1 MGIDTGLEHL
11 LANKVALVSG
21 IGPGMGRAL
30 SLRMARSG
38 ADVVLAARTESKL
51 LDVAAEV
58 EALGR
63 RALCVVTDIGDP
75 EQCTELV
82 ARADAEL
89 GGVDILVNNAFEEDP
104 FISFEDGG
112 PEVWRKVFDTNVF
125 GTLQLTQAVVPS
137 MKRRG
142 GGAVVMI
149 STLSTRIVNPLLGG
163 YASSKRALMTAAQT
177 LALELAPEGI
187 RVNTVAPG
195 HIRGPSLEWYFEK
208 LAAERGTTPQE
219 VYDEIAAMNCLRHIH
234 TPDEISGSVLFLVSD
249 RARAITGQTLDV
261 NAGRYFH

>member
-1 MGIDTGLEHL
+1 MRGLEDL
-11 LANKVALVSG
+11 LAGKVAVVSG

-51 LDVAAEV
+51 VDVATEV

-63 RALCVVTDIGDP
+63 RAVCVPTDIGSP
-75 EQCTELV
+75 EHCARLV
-82 ARADAEL
+82 ERAEQEL
-89 GGVDILVNNAFEEDP
+89 GGIDILVNNAFEEDP

-112 PEVWRKVFDTNVF
+112 PDVWRKVFDTNVF
-125 GTLQLTQAVVPS
+125 GTLQLTQAVLPS
-137 MKRRG
+137 MRRRG
-142 GGAVVMI
+142 GGAIVMI

-177 LALELAPEGI
+177 LALELGPAGI

-195 HIRGPSLEWYFEK
+195 HIRGPSLEWYFDK
-208 LAAERGTTPQE
+208 LAAERGTTAQA
-219 VYDEIAAMNCLRHIH
+219 VYDEIAAMNCLHHIH
-234 TPDEISGSVLFLVSD
+234 TPEEISGAVLFLVSD
-249 RARAITGQTLDV
+249 RSRAITGQTLDV

>member
-1 MGIDTGLEHL
+1 VKGLDDL
-11 LANKVALVSG
+11 LRGRVAVVSG

-30 SLRMARSG
+30 SLRLARSG

-51 LDVAAEV
+51 LEVAAEV
-58 EALGR
+58 AELGR
-63 RALCVVTDIGDP
+63 RALCVVTDIGDD
-75 EQCTELV
+75 EQCVELA
-82 ARADAEL
+82 ARAESEL

-112 PEVWRKVFDTNVF
+112 PDVWRKVFDVNVF
-125 GTLQLTQAVVPS
+125 GTLQLTQAVIPA
-137 MKRRG
+137 MKRRD
-142 GGAVVMI
+142 GGAIVMI
-149 STLSTRIVNPLLGG
+149 STLSTRLVNPLLGG

-177 LALELAPEGI
+177 LALELAPYGI

-208 LAAERGTTPQE
+208 LAAERGCTPQE
-219 VYDEIAAMNCLRHIH
+219 IYDEIAGMNCLNHIH
-234 TPDEISGSVLFLVSD
+234 TPEEVAGVVLFLASD

>member
-1 MGIDTGLEHL
+1 MSGLDDL
-11 LANKVALVSG
+11 LAGKVAVVSG

-38 ADVVLAARTESKL
+38 ADVVLAARTEAKL
-51 LDVAAEV
+51 TEVAAEV

-63 RALCVVTDIGDP
+63 RALCVPTDIASP
-75 EQCTELV
+75 EDCARLV
-82 ARADAEL
+82 ERADAEL
-89 GGVDILVNNAFEEDP
+89 GGIDVLVNNAFEEDP

-112 PEVWRKVFDTNVF
+112 PDVWRKVFDTNVF
-125 GTLQLTQAVVPS
+125 GTLQLTQAVIPS
-137 MKRRG
+137 MQRRG
-142 GGAVVMI
+142 GGAIVMI

-163 YASSKRALMTAAQT
+163 YAASKRALMTAAQT
-177 LALELAPEGI
+177 LALELGPSGI

-195 HIRGPSLEWYFEK
+195 HIRGPSLEWYFDK
-208 LAAERGTTPQE
+208 LAAERGITAQE
-219 VYDEIAAMNCLRHIH
+219 VYDEIAGLNCLHHLH
-234 TPDEISGSVLFLVSD
+234 TPEEVAGAVLFFVSD